1 MRRTDAADRRTLH
14 RDGDGRGRGHRDG
27 RKLPRERGGAAPV
40 SSRHARFPGC
50 GACDGRC
57 RDVRHGRLFRDSGRS
72 GTGAAWRSSA
82 GSVEHYTFPIVRTTT
97 VRTERREAEGPQGRV
112 VAAAETDREIVLVSA
127 YETRSMLEPLAELTA
142 TAAAWIVT
150 EKRYIPVD
158 IATEEA
164 VVQRRGTL
172 SCLEIAIRPKRKKH
186 AAWN

>member
-1 MRRTDAADRRTLH
+1 MTVTAEAVGTPAMAESYRASRRLHLFRLDMRD
-14 RDGDGRGRGHRDG
+14 
-27 RKLPRERGGAAPV
+27 
-40 SSRHARFPGC
+40 FPGAERVTVDARTC
-50 GACDGRC
+50 GT
-57 RDVRHGRLFRDSGRS
+57 VVSFRDSGRS
-72 GTGAAWRSSA
+72 GTGAAGPAEQRRI
-82 GSVEHYTFPIVRTTT
+82 VEHYTFPIVRTTT
-97 VRTERREAEGPQGRV
+97 VRTGKAREAEGPQGRV

>member
-1 MRRTDAADRRTLH
+1 M
-14 RDGDGRGRGHRDG
+14 
-27 RKLPRERGGAAPV
+27 
-40 SSRHARFPGC
+40 
-50 GACDGRC
+50 
-57 RDVRHGRLFRDSGRS
+57 
-72 GTGAAWRSSA
+72 
-82 GSVEHYTFPIVRTTT
+82 
-97 VRTERREAEGPQGRV
+97 
-112 VAAAETDREIVLVSA
+112 
-127 YETRSMLEPLAELTA
+127 PLAELTA

>member
-1 MRRTDAADRRTLH
+1 
-14 RDGDGRGRGHRDG
+14 
-27 RKLPRERGGAAPV
+27 
-40 SSRHARFPGC
+40 
-50 GACDGRC
+50 
-57 RDVRHGRLFRDSGRS
+57 
-72 GTGAAWRSSA
+72 
-82 GSVEHYTFPIVRTTT
+82 
-97 VRTERREAEGPQGRV
+97 
-112 VAAAETDREIVLVSA
+112 
-127 YETRSMLEPLAELTA
+127 MLEPLAELTA